1 MASWRLTERPGRT
14 NWRMRSD
21 PREGA
26 VRVGIASVADLG
38 EAGGFAGTTRLTT
51 RRLDKWAVDLGLV

>member
-1 MASWRLTERPGRT
+1 MQQATEIPKLFRRSREEGSLTWRLTERRGRT

-26 VRVGIASVADLG
+26 VRVGIGSVEDLG
-38 EAGGFAGTTRLTT
+38 EAGG
-51 RRLDKWAVDLGLV
+51 